1 MARQERA
8 IRTRRVIL
16 EAAGAVFDEHGYTA
30 TTISMV
36 LERAAVT
43 KGALYFHFPSKESLA
58 QAVLDEQ
65 ISFGAVPAQPCK
77 LQELVDMTFVFGQ
90 RLRRNSLLKGSV
102 RLAVD
107 QNAPA
112 GVDHSGP
119 FRQWA
124 DRLVGVLE
132 QARTQ
137 GELLPTVQPRRTVEL
152 LVGAFA
158 GVQLMSRA
166 LTDREDLAERISVL
180 WGHLLPGIAVPG
192 LLTGIDREPDRGV
205 RVLAVLDETGFGES
219 GVDRAAGEQIAVGHR

>member
-30 TTISMV
+30 TTIAMV
-36 LERAAVT
+36 LERAEVT

-65 ISFGAVPAQPCK
+65 LSLGAVPPQPCK
-77 LQELVDMTFVFGQ
+77 LQELVDITFVFGQ
-90 RLRRNSLLKGSV
+90 RLLGNSLLKGSV

-107 QNAPA
+107 QSAPP
-112 GVDHSGP
+112 GVDHAGP

-124 DRLVGVLE
+124 DHLAGLFE
-132 QARTQ
+132 QAREQ
-137 GELLPTVQPRRTVEL
+137 GELLPTVRIRETVEL

-166 LTDREDLAERISVL
+166 LTGREDLAERISVL
-180 WGHLLPGIAVPG
+180 WGHFLPSIAVPA
-192 LLTGIDREPDRGV
+192 LLTAIDREPDRGA
-205 RVLAVLDETGFGES
+205 RILAALDADDVQQVA
-219 GVDRAAGEQIAVGHR
+219 VDLSAR

>member
-8 IRTRRVIL
+8 IRTRKVIL

-30 TTISMV
+30 TTITMV
-36 LERAAVT
+36 LERAEVT

-65 ISFGAVPAQPCK
+65 LSLGAVPPQPCK
-77 LQELVDMTFVFGQ
+77 LQELVDITFVFGQ
-90 RLRRNSLLKGSV
+90 RLLSNSLLKGSV

-107 QNAPA
+107 QCAPP

-124 DRLVGVLE
+124 DHLVGILE
-132 QARTQ
+132 RARDQ
-137 GELLPTVQPRRTVEL
+137 GELLPTVQPRQTVEL

-158 GVQLMSRA
+158 GIQLMSRA
-166 LTDREDLAERISVL
+166 LNDRDDLAERISVL
-180 WGHLLPGIAVPG
+180 WGHLLPSIALPG

-205 RVLAVLDETGFGES
+205 RVLAALD
-219 GVDRAAGEQIAVGHR
+219 AADVEPAAMDLSAH

>member
-30 TTISMV
+30 TTIAMV
-36 LERAAVT
+36 LERAEVT

-65 ISFGAVPAQPCK
+65 LPLGAVPPQACK

-90 RLRRNSLLKGSV
+90 RLLNNALLKGSV

-107 QNAPA
+107 QAAPS
-112 GVDHSGP
+112 GVDHAGP

-124 DRLVGVLE
+124 DHLVVLLE
-132 QARTQ
+132 QARDQ
-137 GELLPTVQPRRTVEL
+137 GELLPTVEPRQTVEL

-158 GVQLMSRA
+158 GIQLMSRA
-166 LTDREDLAERISVL
+166 LTDRGDLAERISVL
-180 WGHLLPGIAVPG
+180 WGHILPSIAVPG
-192 LLTGIDREPDRGV
+192 LLIGIDRHPDRGA
-205 RVLAVLDETGFGES
+205 RILASLDE
-219 GVDRAAGEQIAVGHR
+219 AGADETTADLSLR

>member
-36 LERAAVT
+36 LERADVT

-65 ISFGAVPAQPCK
+65 VALGAVPPQACK

-90 RLRRNSLLKGSV
+90 RLLGNSLLKGSV

-107 QNAPA
+107 QSAPP

-119 FRQWA
+119 FRQWVEH
-124 DRLVGVLE
+124 LVVVLE
-132 QARTQ
+132 QARGQ
-137 GELLPTVQPRRTVEL
+137 GELLPTVQPRQTVEL

-158 GVQLMSRA
+158 GIQLMSRA
-166 LTDREDLAERISVL
+166 LTDRADLADRISVL
-180 WGHLLPGIAVPG
+180 WGHLLPSIALPG
-192 LLTGIDREPDRGV
+192 LLTGIDRRPDRGV
-205 RVLAVLDETGFGES
+205 RVLAALDPADVEHGAMDLS
-219 GVDRAAGEQIAVGHR
+219 AR